1 MEGTRG
7 DAPRTGFGRIGSG
20 MLQKRQPRSGWAIGF
35 GLLELIFHSAVRSVR
50 KSHRNALVGLFMNMA
65 QTLLLVLVF
74 YVMFG
79 VFNLRGAAIR
89 GDFLLYIMSG
99 IFLFMC
105 HIKAIGAVV
114 HAEGSGSPIMK
125 HAPMNTLISVIAA
138 AIGALYI
145 QILSLVVVLFI
156 YHVAITPITI
166 HNPAGAMGLVLL
178 AWFSGVG
185 IGMVFLAIKPWWP
198 GFTELGSQIYMRANM
213 IASGKMFVANA
224 LPAFMLPY
232 FDWNPLFHAIDQARG
247 HVFIDYV
254 PMQTSASYALYVALV
269 GLVIGLMGEFYT
281 RQRASI
287 SWQAKR

>member
-1 MEGTRG
+1 MF
-7 DAPRTGFGRIGSG
+7 P
-20 MLQKRQPRSGWAIGF
+20 KRKPRSAWAIGF
-35 GLLELIFHSAVRSVR
+35 GLLEVIFHSAVRSVR
-50 KSHRNALVGLFMNMA
+50 KTHGNAIIGLFMNMM
-65 QTLLLVLVF
+65 QTLLLVIVF

-79 VFNLRGAAIR
+79 VFNMRGAAIR

-105 HIKAIGAVV
+105 HIKAISAVLQ
-114 HAEGSGSPIMK
+114 AEGPASPIMK
-125 HAPMNTLISVIAA
+125 HAPMNTLISVVAA

-145 QILSLVVVLFI
+145 QVLSLVVVLFI

-166 HNPAGAMGLVLL
+166 HDPAGAMAMLLVS
-178 AWFSGVG
+178 WFSGVG
-185 IGMVFLAIKPWWP
+185 IGMVFLAIKPWFP

-213 IASGKMFVANA
+213 IASGKMFVANT
-224 LPAFMLPY
+224 LPGFMLVY
-232 FDWNPLFHAIDQARG
+232 FEWNPLFHAIDQARG
-247 HVFIDYV
+247 FVFINYV
-254 PMQTSASYALYVALV
+254 PIQTSATYPLYVALV